1 MTGITPVK
9 TTYTA
14 VPAAV
19 LRPAHTSVTRHR
31 TAPRRSGH
39 PLPNAGW
46 RRYGSCPACG
56 YCGCCGRPPAGD
68 SAPAHRPDPVSAP
81 PEREDGLHVIFT
93 KRASHLKHHPGQVSF
108 PGGKHELSDPS
119 MQFTALRELHEEVG
133 IRSDQVKI
141 VGQLPA
147 LSTISKFSV
156 TPIVALVD
164 PDYEAIIDENE
175 VASIFEVPA
184 TYVLDQAK
192 LHSHTVNFKQIKHR
206 DRKSVV

>member
-1 MTGITPVK
+1 MNRDNFLQQFQLNPPVGYHPESFDRVSHISGEELRK
-9 TTYTA
+9 
-14 VPAAV
+14 AAV
-19 LRPAHTSVTRHR
+19 VVGLV
-31 TAPRRSGH
+31 
-39 PLPNAGW
+39 
-46 RRYGSCPACG
+46 
-56 YCGCCGRPPAGD
+56 
-68 SAPAHRPDPVSAP
+68 
-81 PEREDGLHVIFT
+81 EREGGLHVIFT
-93 KRASHLKHHPGQVSF
+93 KRAAHLKHHPGQVSF

-141 VGQLPA
+141 VGQLPS

-164 PDYEAIIDENE
+164 PDYKPIIDQNE

-192 LHSHTVNFKQIKHR
+192 LHSHTVNFKKIKHR
-206 DRKSVV
+206 VFAMPFEEHLIWGLTAQIIQYMQQHVVTQTT

>member
-1 MTGITPVK
+1 MNRDNFLQQFQLNPTVGYHPESVGRVSHISGEQLRK
-9 TTYTA
+9 
-14 VPAAV
+14 AAV
-19 LRPAHTSVTRHR
+19 VVGLV
-31 TAPRRSGH
+31 
-39 PLPNAGW
+39 
-46 RRYGSCPACG
+46 
-56 YCGCCGRPPAGD
+56 
-68 SAPAHRPDPVSAP
+68 
-81 PEREDGLHVIFT
+81 EREDGLHVIFT
-93 KRASHLKHHPGQVSF
+93 KRAAHLKHHPGQVSF

-156 TPIVALVD
+156 TPIVAMVD
-164 PDYEAIIDENE
+164 PDYKAIIDENE

-192 LHSHTVNFKQIKHR
+192 LHSHTVNFKKIKHR
-206 DRKSVV
+206 IFAMPFEEHLIWGVTAQIIQSLQQHVVQQIT

>member
-1 MTGITPVK
+1 MNRDNFLQQFQLNPTVGYHPESVGRVSHISGEQLRK
-9 TTYTA
+9 
-14 VPAAV
+14 AAV
-19 LRPAHTSVTRHR
+19 VVGLV
-31 TAPRRSGH
+31 
-39 PLPNAGW
+39 
-46 RRYGSCPACG
+46 
-56 YCGCCGRPPAGD
+56 
-68 SAPAHRPDPVSAP
+68 
-81 PEREDGLHVIFT
+81 EREDGLHVIFT
-93 KRASHLKHHPGQVSF
+93 KRAAHLKHHPGQVSF

-156 TPIVALVD
+156 TPIVAMVD
-164 PDYEAIIDENE
+164 PDYKAIIDENE

-192 LHSHTVNFKQIKHR
+192 LHSHTVNFKKIKHR
-206 DRKSVV
+206 VFAMPFEEHLIWGVTAQIIQSLQQHVVQQIT

>member
-1 MTGITPVK
+1 MNKENFLQQFQLNPTVGYHPESVERVSHISGDQLRK
-9 TTYTA
+9 
-14 VPAAV
+14 AAV
-19 LRPAHTSVTRHR
+19 VVGLV
-31 TAPRRSGH
+31 
-39 PLPNAGW
+39 
-46 RRYGSCPACG
+46 
-56 YCGCCGRPPAGD
+56 
-68 SAPAHRPDPVSAP
+68 
-81 PEREDGLHVIFT
+81 EREDGLHVIFT
-93 KRASHLKHHPGQVSF
+93 KRAAHLKHHPGQVSF

-156 TPIVALVD
+156 TPIVAMVD

-192 LHSHTVNFKQIKHR
+192 LHSHTVNVKQIKHR
-206 DRKSVV
+206 VFAMPFEEHLIWGVTAQIIQSLQRHVLQQIT